1 MNRIPVLAAA
11 VLLATVAAPAV
22 HAAAA
27 EQGYCH
33 IDIVLE
39 SPEGLGIE
47 PGSATYT
54 SSGSADCFGTPAGIQ
69 PTGRGTYTSF
79 GTFEGGCAGAS
90 GTFNYRI
97 TLPTAQGEATFVDSG
112 TFTSPYFTS
121 PSGFGAFEFTPI
133 EGDCVTEPLT
143 KMRVIAQLIYT
154 G

>member
-1 MNRIPVLAAA
+1 MKRIPVLAAA
-11 VLLATVAAPAV
+11 SLLSTLALPPVD
-22 HAAAA
+22 AAAA
-27 EQGYCH
+27 TQGYCH

-54 SSGSADCFGTPAGIQ
+54 SSGSADCFGTPGGVQA
-69 PTGRGTYTSF
+69 TGPGTYTSF

-90 GTFNYRI
+90 GTFDYRI
-97 TLPTAQGEATFVDSG
+97 TLPTTQGQAVLEDAG
-112 TFTSPYFTS
+112 EFTSPYFTS
-121 PSGFGAFEFTPI
+121 PTGFGAFEFTPI
-133 EGDCVTEPLT
+133 EGDCVTAPLT